1 MESKTEFLCL
11 NCGHIDRGS
20 YCSKCS
26 HSLRVSPENLDVL
39 LAKRLLQRCYYVDL
53 KSSGDHP
60 FPYKELITK
69 LNVLSE
75 KSNQLL
81 AFDGVENYFGF
92 IQIIAIIK
100 ASGRSSSDIAKLV
113 DQTCVSLRAEKKRV
127 FPGIKFIRINFWL
140 LFQDGCP
147 AEFFEQI
154 GKNISSKRY
163 GSGVI
168 YCGSFGI
175 DVGQKA
181 PCHTLNRII
190 SFFSTLSHESAEVKA
205 ALEQIG
211 ECEVDEV
218 SREKPVPTI
227 WRAVREAFRRE
238 VLKRFSDFWKTW
250 FGLLKNSSLL
260 AKRISN
266 DKIEVSELLGFFFL
280 SIAIAGIIGRMLG
293 SESYF
298 AVDIY
303 PVVDEFLTC
312 FYWLLVAF
320 MWAPLEHLA
329 LKLVKGKGKLRHAY
343 FAKLYT
349 MGITLP
355 ITTLIEGVAQKL
367 DVSPDTMRSLHNG
380 GTSVV
385 NLMFAVTFLSIC
397 YKVKPNKVFQ
407 LFVLIV
413 PLFIL
418 VIVLLAVLFAY
429 IFH

>member
-1 MESKTEFLCL
+1 MESETEFLCL

-26 HSLRVSPENLDVL
+26 HSLRVSPEDLDVL

-81 AFDGVENYFGF
+81 AFDGVENCFEF

-100 ASGRSSSDIAKLV
+100 ASGMSASDIAKLV
-113 DQTCVSLRAEKKRV
+113 DQTCVSLRAEKKKV
-127 FPGIKFIRINFWL
+127 FPGIKSIRIKFCL

-147 AEFFEQI
+147 TEFFEQI
-154 GKNISSKRY
+154 GKNISSKRS

-168 YCGSFGI
+168 YFGSFGI
-175 DVGQKA
+175 DVVQKA
-181 PCHTLNRII
+181 PCHTGSRII
-190 SFFSTLSHESAEVKA
+190 SFLSSLSSLSHVSSEVKA

-218 SREKPVPTI
+218 AREKPVPSI
-227 WRAVREAFRRE
+227 WGAVREAFRRV
-238 VLKRFSDFWKTW
+238 VLKRFFDFWKTW
-250 FGLLKNSSLL
+250 CGLLANSSLT
-260 AKRISN
+260 AKRLSN
-266 DKIEVSELLGFFFL
+266 DKIEVSEILGFYFL
-280 SIAIAGIIGRMLG
+280 SIVIAVIIGRILG
-293 SESYF
+293 SKSYF

-303 PVVDEFLTC
+303 PVVDEFLNC

-320 MWAPLEHLA
+320 IWAPLEHLA
-329 LKLVKGKGKLRHAY
+329 LKLLKGKGKLRHAY

-349 MGITLP
+349 LGITLP
-355 ITTLIEGVAQKL
+355 ITTLIEGVALKL
-367 DVSPDTMRSLHNG
+367 NASPDTMRDLYVG
-380 GTSVV
+380 GISFM
-385 NLMFAVTFLSIC
+385 NLMFAVPFMSI
-397 YKVKPNKVFQ
+397 
-407 LFVLIV
+407 
-413 PLFIL
+413 
-418 VIVLLAVLFAY
+418 
-429 IFH
+429 